1 MSTQWIG
8 ERSGHGG
15 QWWTSCPH
23 FCVTFSA
30 VMCYISRRHG
40 KCWIAAAMAND
51 YLVDAFMRLRQKLKV
66 MSGRI
71 LPDADGVDDVLQDSF
86 IRLWQRQYPLKS
98 GKEAEAL
105 LARTVRNASLNEHR
119 RKRAVP
125 IETDIA
131 DDPPDIEDKEMAYAA
146 MRRKIESEL
155 TSTQRYILEEKEYG
169 GRTLEDIAK
178 ELKMEPAAVRMQLS
192 RARKTL
198 RNALKDDR

>member
-1 MSTQWIG
+1 
-8 ERSGHGG
+8 
-15 QWWTSCPH
+15 
-23 FCVTFSA
+23 
-30 VMCYISRRHG
+30 
-40 KCWIAAAMAND
+40 MAND

-198 RNALKDDR
+198 RDALKDDRERDI

>member
-1 MSTQWIG
+1 
-8 ERSGHGG
+8 
-15 QWWTSCPH
+15 
-23 FCVTFSA
+23 
-30 VMCYISRRHG
+30 
-40 KCWIAAAMAND
+40 MAND
-51 YLVDAFMRLRQKLKV
+51 YLMDAFMRLRQKLKV

-131 DDPPDIEDKEMAYAA
+131 DDPKGLTCKVPCLSYP
-146 MRRKIESEL
+146 KIL
-155 TSTQRYILEEKEYG
+155 
-169 GRTLEDIAK
+169 
-178 ELKMEPAAVRMQLS
+178 
-192 RARKTL
+192 
-198 RNALKDDR
+198 